1 MALLRKGDVINAIND
16 EVLTVT
22 RDKPWSAATKELTRL
37 ALYELK
43 QNVEELPEVAE
54 RGWISAEDEP
64 PDVGEK
70 VLCPYCGAELKLEHY
85 GDGYVFGAAFYMCP
99 GCGSTSPT
107 AGTNAEALAAAQA
120 RYTQPEKWI
129 GARDRQPVDQE
140 EVLVL
145 TRSKKGVRNIDKG
158 YWSIDHFIHR
168 GCAEVTHWMPLP
180 ELPKEADHE
189 NT

>member
-1 MALLRKGDVINAIND
+1 M
-16 EVLTVT
+16 
-22 RDKPWSAATKELTRL
+22 
-37 ALYELK
+37 
-43 QNVEELPEVAE
+43 
-54 RGWISAEDEP
+54 
-64 PDVGEK
+64 
-70 VLCPYCGAELKLEHY
+70 LCPNKSCKSVSPLVK
-85 GDGYVFGAAFYMCP
+85 GYKTKSEARAA
-99 GCGSTSPT
+99 
-107 AGTNAEALAAAQA
+107 ALAAAQA
-120 RYTQPEKWI
+120 RYAPPEKWI